1 MNGDLALDTNA
12 VIAYRA
18 DVSEVVTPT
27 EAAERVFLP
36 LPVLGEALYGAKAS
50 GRPAENLL
58 AVHAF
63 ADTCTI
69 LEPDVQTA
77 EVYADVRAELK
88 AAGRPIPE
96 NDLWIAALC
105 VQWEMPL
112 LTRDRHFEWVAALAV
127 QFWTLS

>member
-1 MNGDLALDTNA
+1 MIGELALDTNA

-18 DVSEVVTPT
+18 DVPEVVVPT
-27 EAAERVFLP
+27 ETAARVFLP

-50 GRPAENLL
+50 GRPAENLA

-77 EVYADVRAELK
+77 KVYADIRAELK

-105 VQWEMPL
+105 IQWEIPL
-112 LTRDRHFEWVAALAV
+112 LTRDRHFGWVTALQARY
-127 QFWTLS
+127 WTLT